1 MTKVIKVGKIKIGGN
16 NPVVIIAGPCA
27 IEEEKE
33 CFYLAEK
40 LKKILQEVSL
50 PFIFKASYDKANR
63 SSISS
68 YRGPG
73 MKEGLRILKN
83 IKKELKI
90 PVLSDVHET
99 YQIEESAEV
108 LDILQIPAY
117 LCRQTDLI
125 VGLAKTGKVI
135 NVKKGQFLAPWDIK
149 NIIEKI
155 RSTNNEKILL
165 TERGVVYGYN
175 NLVVDMCSLPVMRQT
190 GYPVVFDVTH
200 SVQLPGGAGSTSSGR
215 REFIPYLA
223 RAAAA
228 CGIDALFMEVHQNP
242 DIALSDGG
250 NMVKLQDVKNILQ
263 QVKKIDKLVKKTLK
277 VV

>member
-1 MTKVIKVGKIKIGGN
+1 MKVVKVGRIKIGGN

-27 IEEEKE
+27 IEGEEK
-33 CFYLAEK
+33 CFKLAKK
-40 LKKILQEVSL
+40 LKEIMQELSL

-63 SSISS
+63 SSIYS

-73 MKEGLRILKN
+73 IKEGLRILKM

-90 PVLSDVHET
+90 PVLSDIHET
-99 YQIEESAEV
+99 NQIEEAAEILDV
-108 LDILQIPAY
+108 LQVPAY

-125 VGLAKTGKVI
+125 VGMAKTGKVI
-135 NVKKGQFLAPWDIK
+135 NVKKGQFLAPWDVK

-155 RSTNNEKILL
+155 RSVNNEKILL

-200 SVQLPGGAGSTSSGR
+200 SVQLPGGAGSHSSGR

-223 RAAAA
+223 RAAVA
-228 CGIDALFMEVHQNP
+228 CGVDALFLEVHENP
-242 DIALSDGG
+242 ESALSDAA
-250 NMVKLQDVKNILQ
+250 NMVKLDDLKEILF
-263 QVKKIDKLVKKTLK
+263 QVKKIDRLVKKTLK
-277 VV
+277 AI

>member
-1 MTKVIKVGKIKIGGN
+1 MTKVVKVGKIKIGGN
-16 NPVVIIAGPCA
+16 NPIVIIAGPCA
-27 IEEEKE
+27 IEGEEE
-33 CFYLAEK
+33 CFSLAKK
-40 LKKILQEVSL
+40 LKEILEEVSL
-50 PFIFKASYDKANR
+50 PFIFKSSYDKANR

-68 YRGPG
+68 YRGIG
-73 MKEGLRILKN
+73 IKEGLRVLKI

-99 YQIEESAEV
+99 NQIEEAAEV

-117 LCRQTDLI
+117 LCRQTDLV
-125 VGLAKTGKVI
+125 VGIAKTNKVV

-155 RSTNNEKILL
+155 RSVNNEKILL

-175 NLVVDMCSLPVMRQT
+175 NLVVDMCSLPIMRQT

-200 SVQLPGGAGSTSSGR
+200 SVQLPGGAGSSSSGR

-223 RAAAA
+223 RAAVA
-228 CGIDALFMEVHQNP
+228 CGIDALFMEVHKNP
-242 DIALSDGG
+242 ETALSDGP
-250 NMVKLQDVKNILQ
+250 NMVKLEDLKEILI
-263 QVKKIDKLVKKTLK
+263 QVKKIDRLVKKTLK
-277 VV
+277 IV